1 MLALITKLGRAVL
14 YAVSARGDSQVLL
27 GEVDIAIKDDH
38 LGVTEIT
45 TEEPYLTKCIVDG
58 NAYSHSQTDRSSG
71 DIERLLVPRPIS
83 NEKRSKAKAMLQNTT
98 VLFKSN
104 TPMLFNDKPYQ
115 IPSQDVN
122 SHCLCVAG
130 EVYCWWQNYNP
141 STDSSMSLLSTTIG
155 SNYTPML
162 EVSTDTG
169 ENSEASGD
177 HVEEEGLSEQSQG
190 RVDINST
197 YSTTPSGPTTCLVM
211 GREYREGEVLPHSTG
226 NCVECSCGSEGR
238 VECSPRDCVPLRPEI
253 PVAPDIPEPLG
264 GADFELFDLA
274 RDRGIDD
281 GF

>member
-1 MLALITKLGRAVL
+1 MCIFSHPESVTLVSMRYCFHSKEKERRKMTAASHVFVLVL
-14 YAVSARGDSQVLL
+14 YLLCQAERSHAISGRSNSQVLL
-27 GEVDIAIKDDH
+27 GEVDIAIKDDR

-58 NAYSHSQTDRSSG
+58 NAYSHSQT
-71 DIERLLVPRPIS
+71 
-83 NEKRSKAKAMLQNTT
+83 
-98 VLFKSN
+98 
-104 TPMLFNDKPYQ
+104 

-141 STDSSMSLLSTTIG
+141 STDSSSMGGGGSASSLSTTTIG
-155 SNYTPML
+155 SNSHTPVL
-162 EVSTDTG
+162 ELSTDTADS
-169 ENSEASGD
+169 SEASGD
-177 HVEEEGLSEQSQG
+177 

-197 YSTTPSGPTTCLVM
+197 YSTTTPSGPTTCLVM

-253 PVAPDIPEPLG
+253 PVAPDIPEPP
-264 GADFELFDLA
+264 GADFEVFDLA
-274 RDRGIDD
+274 RDRGIDE